1 MSETEEEK
9 DGGSSERIAMQA
21 PAIRLSLLSCLPF
34 LLFTRSGKSCFLRSC
49 HALPELAKCGCFPKS
64 NCKNTS
70 TGSSARVVSA
80 RTEKCLTMKEDRFLI
95 FLRGGHDVEQ
105 AERVA
110 PTGIHSFTATSLTPE
125 GL

>member
-1 MSETEEEK
+1 MN
-9 DGGSSERIAMQA
+9 M
-21 PAIRLSLLSCLPF
+21 
-34 LLFTRSGKSCFLRSC
+34 
-49 HALPELAKCGCFPKS
+49 
-64 NCKNTS
+64 S

-80 RTEKCLTMKEDRFLI
+80 RTEKRLTIKEGRLLI
-95 FLRGGHDVEQ
+95 FLRGGHDVEP

>member
-1 MSETEEEK
+1 MS
-9 DGGSSERIAMQA
+9 M
-21 PAIRLSLLSCLPF
+21 
-34 LLFTRSGKSCFLRSC
+34 
-49 HALPELAKCGCFPKS
+49 
-64 NCKNTS
+64 S

-80 RTEKCLTMKEDRFLI
+80 LTEKRLTVREGRFLI
-95 FLRGGHDVEQ
+95 FLRGGHDVKQ